1 MVKPCKGA
9 GVNFLQ
15 EASLLFLFSHGP
27 ENSSIFYS
35 FIEQRKGLII
45 LFKKVCFYVSPVPC
59 MNIEVTVV

>member
-27 ENSSIFYS
+27 ENS

-45 LFKKVCFYVSPVPC
+45 LFKKVCLYVSPVPC